1 MVESQEASRLVDA
14 RGDPAGGVH
23 ALPPVLRLPA
33 ASPAPGEG
41 EFTTREA
48 ASILQCNVR
57 SLRRA
62 IERGELPAAKRGTT
76 YYIAANDLWRYS
88 TRRSTLPA
96 ARPSARLLAFSEPHA
111 LPPALPRRLS
121 SFVGRVPDVAAVVA
135 SLGDPAV
142 RLLTLTGPG
151 GIGKTRLALAVAE
164 AALAQFPDGVVVVEL
179 AAVTRPH
186 HVLSA
191 ICRALGLREVA
202 GRDPRAQLH
211 AHLRAKRMLL
221 VVDNLEHVL
230 DAAPDISAIA
240 AHAAGVTVLATSRAP
255 LRVAG
260 EHEYPVAPLPLP
272 AEPVTAATLLASDAA
287 RLFVTRARAHDP
299 TFQIPEASAPVLAGI
314 CARLDGLPL
323 AIELAAARVKLLSLD
338 QLHRELDR
346 RLPLLAGGSRDAPRR
361 HRTMRDAIAWSY
373 DLLPEDEQR
382 LFRRLAVFTG
392 GFGLDAAEWLWAVPP
407 AVVPAPAPGREPA
420 REALDVLAALVD
432 KNLAVAGDAD
442 APEPRFTLLET
453 VREFAQEQLAASG
466 EEAAMAAELLA
477 FLADLAERAEPHLL
491 GPDEQRWFARF
502 TAELGN
508 LRAALAW
515 GMQFDQVAALR
526 LAAALWGYW
535 FWAGL
540 SAEAWHWF
548 TRMEL
553 AQAALP
559 PAVHARALT
568 TAAAMGFASGERA
581 QAAAWAARAV
591 TMLQQTPRPLDEAR
605 AQFICALSLASQGEL
620 AAARDAV
627 DLSLARFAGAAST
640 ADRSWA
646 AYVTALHGTLS
657 YLLGDAAQS
666 RASYEAALA
675 LGRSAGSA
683 YIVTMIVPEYAVILS
698 GLGDRARAR
707 QIVREALAPQ
717 HHAGSAMAIGCL
729 LGAYVVANA
738 DAPPAQLATQ
748 LGAVEAFLHAAA
760 GRPSPDLGTAIERVT
775 THTRERLA
783 PARFAAAWEAGR
795 RDPDAVVASILA
807 GADPAR

>member
-1 MVESQEASRLVDA
+1 MGDSQAGQDAAQPSFAARLRQA
-14 RGDPAGGVH
+14 
-23 ALPPVLRLPA
+23 
-33 ASPAPGEG
+33 
-41 EFTTREA
+41 
-48 ASILQCNVR
+48 
-57 SLRRA
+57 RRA
-62 IERGELPAAKRGTT
+62 AGLTQEELAERAGLTPNAISALERGEHRHPYPATVRALVRALALPEAQGAALAAAAPPRGGRRNARPAA
-76 YYIAANDLWRYS
+76 LS
-88 TRRSTLPA
+88 PLP
-96 ARPSARLLAFSEPHA
+96 
-111 LPPALPRRLS
+111 LPRTALI
-121 SFVGRVPDVAAVVA
+121 GRAQDVAAVTA
-135 SLGDPAV
+135 
-142 RLLTLTGPG
+142 LLRREDVGLVTLTGPG
-151 GIGKTRLALAVAE
+151 GVGKTRLALQAAAHLQAAYAQEATFVSLAVITDPAHVAPTLA
-164 AALAQFPDGVVVVEL
+164 AALAMLDGDGPLL
-179 AAVTRPH
+179 ARLHA
-186 HVLSA
+186 A
-191 ICRALGLREVA
+191 LRE
-202 GRDPRAQLH
+202 RE
-211 AHLRAKRMLL
+211 LL
-221 VVDNLEHVL
+221 VILDNFEHVL
-230 DAAPDISAIA
+230 AAAPIA
-240 AHAAGVTVLATSRAP
+240 AELLAACPRLKILATSREP
-255 LRVAG
+255 LRLTV
-260 EHEYPVAPLPLP
+260 EQTYPVHPLALPVLDRRQPVAALAAAP
-272 AEPVTAATLLASDAA
+272 AVQ
-287 RLFVTRARAHDP
+287 LFVERARARDP
-299 TFQIPEASAPVLAGI
+299 GFTLTDANGPAVAAI
-314 CARLDGLPL
+314 CTRLDGLPL
-323 AIELAAARVKLLSLD
+323 AIELAAARSSVLPPAALLGRLAHRLGLLTGGARD
-338 QLHRELDR
+338 QPA
-346 RLPLLAGGSRDAPRR
+346 RL
-361 HRTMRDAIAWSY
+361 RTMRDAIAWSY

-729 LGAYVVANA
+729 LGAYVVANV
-738 DAPPAQLATQ
+738 DASPTQLATQ

-783 PARFAAAWEAGR
+783 PAGFAAAREAGR

>member
-1 MVESQEASRLVDA
+1 MGDSQAGQDAAQPSFAARLRQA
-14 RGDPAGGVH
+14 
-23 ALPPVLRLPA
+23 
-33 ASPAPGEG
+33 
-41 EFTTREA
+41 
-48 ASILQCNVR
+48 
-57 SLRRA
+57 RRA
-62 IERGELPAAKRGTT
+62 AGLTQEELAERAGLTPNAISALERGEHRHPYPATVRALVRALALPEAQGAALAAAAPPRGGRRNARPAA
-76 YYIAANDLWRYS
+76 LS
-88 TRRSTLPA
+88 PLP
-96 ARPSARLLAFSEPHA
+96 
-111 LPPALPRRLS
+111 LPRTALI
-121 SFVGRVPDVAAVVA
+121 GRAQDVAAVTA
-135 SLGDPAV
+135 
-142 RLLTLTGPG
+142 LLRREDVGLVTLTGPG
-151 GIGKTRLALAVAE
+151 GVGKTRLALQAAAHLQAAYAQEAAFVSLAVITDPAHVAPTLA
-164 AALAQFPDGVVVVEL
+164 AALAMLDGDGPLL
-179 AAVTRPH
+179 ARLHA
-186 HVLSA
+186 A
-191 ICRALGLREVA
+191 LRE
-202 GRDPRAQLH
+202 RE
-211 AHLRAKRMLL
+211 LL
-221 VVDNLEHVL
+221 VILDNFEHVL
-230 DAAPDISAIA
+230 AAAPIA
-240 AHAAGVTVLATSRAP
+240 AELLAACPRLKILATSREP
-255 LRVAG
+255 LRLTV
-260 EHEYPVAPLPLP
+260 EQTYPVHPLALPELDRRQPVAALAAAP
-272 AEPVTAATLLASDAA
+272 AVQ
-287 RLFVTRARAHDP
+287 LFVERARARDP
-299 TFQIPEASAPVLAGI
+299 GFTLTDANGPAVAAI
-314 CARLDGLPL
+314 CTRLDGLPL
-323 AIELAAARVKLLSLD
+323 AIELAAARSSVLPPAALLGRLAHRLGLLTGGARD
-338 QLHRELDR
+338 QPA
-346 RLPLLAGGSRDAPRR
+346 RL
-361 HRTMRDAIAWSY
+361 RTMRDAIAWSY

-407 AVVPAPAPGREPA
+407 AAGPAPAPGREPA

-605 AQFICALSLASQGEL
+605 AQFIRALSLASQGEL

-729 LGAYVVANA
+729 LGAYVVANV
-738 DAPPAQLATQ
+738 DASPTQLATQ

-760 GRPSPDLGTAIERVT
+760 GRPSPDLGTAIERVA

-783 PARFAAAWEAGR
+783 PAGFAAAREAGR